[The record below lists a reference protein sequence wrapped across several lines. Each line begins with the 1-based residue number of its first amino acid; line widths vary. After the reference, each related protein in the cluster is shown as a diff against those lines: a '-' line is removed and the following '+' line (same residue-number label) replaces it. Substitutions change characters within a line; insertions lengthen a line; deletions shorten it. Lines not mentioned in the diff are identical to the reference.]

1 MEIARVDTT
10 RLVWKP
16 QPQLLVGWG
25 SWSQRTARVAPRDN
39 VKVAPLTG
47 RIRSHPRIRNLAYI
61 YICNNPGTKME
72 IPRIDTAPHGVESPI
87 SLVDC

>member
-47 RIRSHPRIRNLAYI
+47 RIRSHPRIKIISVSLQLR
-61 YICNNPGTKME
+61 P
-72 IPRIDTAPHGVESPI
+72 PGVENEHLSGRYCP
-87 SLVDC
+87 VRCGNPNPTG